1 MTPIGMKLISI
12 NGEPI
17 NEMCALIGWQPRLLD
32 HDADILLIRSNGAIE
47 QHRLNAV
54 QLNSQVNVIPV
65 PAGALH
71 RV

>member
-12 NGEPI
+12 KGEPV
-17 NEMCALIGWQPRLLD
+17 NEMCALIGWQPRVFG
-32 HDADILLIRSNGAIE
+32 DAYVLLIRSNGAIE
-47 QHRLNAV
+47 QHRLRDV
-54 QLNSQVNVIPV
+54 ELNSQVNVIPF